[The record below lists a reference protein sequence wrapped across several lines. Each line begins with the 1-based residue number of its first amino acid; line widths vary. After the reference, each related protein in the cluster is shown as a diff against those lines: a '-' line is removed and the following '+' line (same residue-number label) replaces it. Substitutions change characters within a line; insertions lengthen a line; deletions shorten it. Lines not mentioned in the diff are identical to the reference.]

1 MKETVCTDSIEC
13 PYCGHKFDGKDATN
27 YDSSCGSVS
36 CPACEKYITIFQSV
50 TFTAFQEE

>member
-1 MKETVCTDSIEC
+1 MKETYCTDSIEC

-36 CPACEKYITIFQSV
+36 CPACEKHMTIFQSV